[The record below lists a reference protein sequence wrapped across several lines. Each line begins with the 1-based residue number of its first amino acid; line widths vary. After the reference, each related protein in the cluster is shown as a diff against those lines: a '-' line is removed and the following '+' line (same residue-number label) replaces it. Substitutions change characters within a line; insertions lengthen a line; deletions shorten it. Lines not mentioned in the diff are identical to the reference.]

1 MTRVAKENRSAEHPR
16 SAPPSLNTIL
26 FHCSS
31 ENDPQHLQFS
41 SLRGDA
47 VNHVHSRNCT
57 RLPAKDNCL
66 FAFTKRRSES
76 PRRRERER
84 GRLFRDKSNNRGNG
98 LWLIDEGA
106 SSCREGAIRCQEG
119 TRCLASKFPRIP
131 LQGEECSIWRFDWR
145 ESVNRLSW
153 IKHSRIRRSGGE
165 LIRIH
170 SSGVREDYKESF
182 GKFERW
188 KGTVIDWKNIWKS
201 TSRFRSNFVLSYR
214 ENLFLIV
221 ALVFFFFLEK
231 RNTFFWK
238 KKRINRRESWCWCE
252 ESCSVI
258 VVWLRDSPAFR
269 WIVLKTRK
277 QGGKK
282 PANWM
287 LQTVPRLPRPRL
299 TLLSPRMT
307 GEESLI

>member
-1 MTRVAKENRSAEHPR
+1 MLQRKTGVRSIQDPHRLLWIPYCSTALLKTIHSIFNSLLYEGTQLITYTQETVLVFQPR
-16 SAPPSLNTIL
+16 IIACSL
-26 FHCSS
+26 
-31 ENDPQHLQFS
+31 
-41 SLRGDA
+41 
-47 VNHVHSRNCT
+47 
-57 RLPAKDNCL
+57 
-66 FAFTKRRSES
+66 S
-76 PRRRERER
+76 PRQEASRLEGERER

-182 GKFERW
+182 GKFEGW

-221 ALVFFFFLEK
+221 ALVFFFFFGK
-231 RNTFFWK
+231 RETLFWK
-238 KKRINRRESWCWCE
+238 EKRINRRESWCWCE